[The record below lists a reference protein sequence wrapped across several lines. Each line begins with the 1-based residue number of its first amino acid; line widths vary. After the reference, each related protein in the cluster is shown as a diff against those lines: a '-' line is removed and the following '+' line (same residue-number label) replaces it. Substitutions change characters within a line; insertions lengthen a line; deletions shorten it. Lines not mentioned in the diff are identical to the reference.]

1 MKTIQ
6 PELNKII
13 ALYERL
19 SRDDEL
25 NGDSNSIVNQ
35 KKMLEKYATEQGF
48 TNLRH
53 YTDDGWSGT
62 NFDRPDW
69 KRMLA
74 DIEDGIVG
82 CVIVKDMSRIG
93 RNYLEV
99 GFYTE
104 VLFRK
109 KNVRFI
115 AISNNVDSALNDSS
129 NEFAPFLNIMNEW
142 YVRDTSRK
150 IKSVLHNKGMEGKH
164 LTSNAIYGYKKDP
177 DDHDHWIIDEEAAAV
192 VRRIYQLIIQGYG
205 PSQVARILTD
215 EKIERPSY
223 YLTKQGLGT
232 CQGSCDMSRPY
243 TWTASTI
250 TDMVKKPEYM
260 GHTVNFRTHKDSYK
274 DTHSRKL
281 DSDDWII
288 FENTQEAIVDEETWN
303 MVQKI
308 RKTKRRPNKKGEPNP
323 LTGLMFCADCGAK
336 MFNHRTGGY
345 EKKDKDGNPTGKY
358 TNAQD
363 NYHCSTYSLSRNKF
377 ENKCTQH
384 HVRTDVVR
392 DLLLE
397 VIKATSTYVKEHE
410 AKFVE
415 KVRNATALQQESEAK
430 AMKKRLSRE
439 QKRINE
445 LNTLIKKIYED
456 NVNGKLSDKRFEML
470 LEDYEAE
477 QRELELSA
485 DALEKAFNDYQE
497 NADNVDKFIEL
508 VHKYTDFTELTTP
521 MIHEFVDKIVV
532 HEADKSTGD
541 RIQQIDIYLKYV
553 GKLDVPMPEL
563 TPEQIKEEERK
574 RRKRAQNRTYARR
587 KYEREKAEREAKE
600 SALSEAVS

>member
-1 MKTIQ
+1 MKTKQ
-6 PELNKII
+6 PELNKIT

-19 SRDDEL
+19 SRDDEQS
-25 NGDSNSIVNQ
+25 GDSNSIVNQ
-35 KKMLEKYATEQGF
+35 KKMLEKFATEQGF

-74 DIEDGIVG
+74 DIEHGIVG

-115 AISNNVDSALNDSS
+115 AISNNVYSSLNDGS

-150 IKSVLHNKGMEGKH
+150 IKAVMNNKGMEGKH
-164 LTSNAIYGYKKDP
+164 LTSNVIYGYKKDP

-192 VRRIYQLIIQGYG
+192 VRRIYQLIIEGYG
-205 PSQVARILTD
+205 PTQVARILTE

-250 TDMVKKPEYM
+250 TDMVKKPEYK

-274 DTHSRKL
+274 DKHSRKL
-281 DSDDWII
+281 DSEEWVI
-288 FENTQEAIVDEETWN
+288 FKNTQEAIVNEETWN
-303 MVQKI
+303 TVQKI
-308 RKTKRRPNKKGEPNP
+308 RETKRRPNKKGEPNP

-345 EKKDKDGNPTGKY
+345 EKKDKGGNPTGKY

-363 NYHCSTYSLSRNKF
+363 NYHCSTYSLSKAKF

-397 VIKATSTYVKEHE
+397 TIKATANYVKEHE
-410 AKFVE
+410 AEFIE
-415 KVRNATALQQESEAK
+415 KVRSATELQQENEAK

-470 LEDYEAE
+470 LADYEAE
-477 QRELELSA
+477 QSELELSV
-485 DALEKAFNDYQE
+485 DTIERALNAYQE

-521 MIHEFVDKIVV
+521 IIHEFVDKIVV

-563 TPEQIKEEERK
+563 TPEQLKEEERK
-574 RRKRAQNRTYARR
+574 RRKRAWNRTYARR

-600 SALSEAVS
+600 SALSEAVN

>member
-1 MKTIQ
+1 
-6 PELNKII
+6 
-13 ALYERL
+13 
-19 SRDDEL
+19 
-25 NGDSNSIVNQ
+25 
-35 KKMLEKYATEQGF
+35 MLEKYATEQGF

-104 VLFRK
+104 VLFQK

-115 AISNNVDSALNDSS
+115 AISNNVDSALNDGS

-150 IKSVLHNKGMEGKH
+150 IKSVLHNKGMDGKH
-164 LTSNAIYGYKKDP
+164 MTSNAIYGYKKD
-177 DDHDHWIIDEEAAAV
+177 DI
-192 VRRIYQLIIQGYG
+192 
-205 PSQVARILTD
+205 
-215 EKIERPSY
+215 
-223 YLTKQGLGT
+223 
-232 CQGSCDMSRPY
+232 
-243 TWTASTI
+243 
-250 TDMVKKPEYM
+250 
-260 GHTVNFRTHKDSYK
+260 
-274 DTHSRKL
+274 
-281 DSDDWII
+281 
-288 FENTQEAIVDEETWN
+288 
-303 MVQKI
+303 
-308 RKTKRRPNKKGEPNP
+308 NP
-323 LTGLMFCADCGAK
+323 LTGLVYCADCGAK
-336 MFNHRTGGY
+336 MFNHRTNGY
-345 EKKDKDGNPTGKY
+345 EKKDKNGNPTGKY

-363 NYHCSTYSLSRNKF
+363 NYTCSTYSKAKSKF
-377 ENKCTQH
+377 ENRCTQH
-384 HVRTDVVR
+384 HVRTDVIR

-397 VIKATSTYVKEHE
+397 VIKATSTYVMEHE
-410 AKFVE
+410 AEFIK
-415 KVRNATALQQESEAK
+415 KVRSATELQQESEAK
-430 AMKKRLSRE
+430 ALKKRLSRE
-439 QKRINE
+439 QKRISE

-470 LEDYEAE
+470 LADYETE
-477 QRELELSA
+477 QSELELSVNT
-485 DALEKAFNDYQE
+485 LEKALNDYQE

-508 VHKYTDFTELTTP
+508 VHRYTDFTELTTP

-553 GKLDVPMPEL
+553 GKLDILMPEL
-563 TPEQIKEEERK
+563 TPEQIKQEEHK
-574 RRKRAQNRTYARR
+574 RCKRAWNRTYWRRR
-587 KYEREKAEREAKE
+587 KEREQAAKE
-600 SALSEAVS
+600 KELSEAVGQTVPEITIR